1 MRPRSLIPLV
11 IGLAVGFFAIKLGLD
26 VVKKA
31 RAGEGDE
38 SRVVVSAR
46 RINAAAAITP
56 SMLTFKTVPASLAPP
71 DTFKDAKDLTT
82 RVTTM
87 AIPAGVPVTE
97 SMLAP
102 PGAEPGLRATIPPGL
117 RAVSVKV
124 NEESAVAGFV
134 TPGSRVDVSAVAKR
148 GGASK
153 LILSNVQVGAVGQ
166 SLSEVG
172 PDGKTAR
179 VTKSVTLFVRPDE
192 VEVLNAHAAAG
203 RIRLAL
209 RSYDEHQDAAPEQ
222 DAGGFWG
229 ALFQQ
234 ALSGAGTSYAA
245 SDVVPVKTHVVDV
258 VRGAKTQRLVFTKAG
273 RDSDY
278 KLVQVLDPGAAHR
291 NEARE

>member
-56 SMLTFKTVPASLAPP
+56 SMLTFKTVPANLAPK
-71 DTFKDAKDLTT
+71 DTFKDAKDLTS

-102 PGAEPGLRATIPPGL
+102 PGAEPGLRATIPLGL

-134 TPGSRVDVSAVAKR
+134 TPGSRVDVSAVTKR

-209 RSYDEHQDAAPEQ
+209 RAYDEHEDEASGVQA
-222 DAGGFWG
+222 AGGFWS
-229 ALFQQ
+229 ALLQQ
-234 ALSGAGTSYAA
+234 ALNGGTGYTA
-245 SDVVPVKTHVVDV
+245 SDLVPLKTHVVDV

-273 RDSDY
+273 QGSEYR
-278 KLVQVLDPGAAHR
+278 LIQVLDPMAAR
-291 NEARE
+291 RSEARE